1 MCIRD
6 RDKEFRFSFGKV
18 WNEFEFEPL
27 EREVM
32 SYQLAEIEALC
43 NALFAANIH
52 EIYNIKRLKVVRK
65 QGEQMEVEDALEY
78 LQEAE
83 FSLND
88 VMKFATGSNPDGS
101 QRLGLVP
108 GARVMPYEITFRGFS
123 TELSKVLE
131 ELYKS
136 QVFFVVKN
144 IAVIE
149 ATDVVDVF
157 EEEQS
162 EMSLGSMRGM
172 SGREM
177 YGMGGPRGMDPRYQ
191 AMLYGGGVMGDERKR
206 QRPASLLLD
215 ESPLKVTLK
224 ITSLKVVPKE
234 KDESDAI
241 SALAKKIETAGEEGE
256 EEEVDYE
263 TDTDGDGVTDY
274 DESLIG
280 PDGNPI
286 GDKDDPNVTP
296 TEDQI
301 FEGEEP

>member
-1 MCIRD
+1 
-6 RDKEFRFSFGKV
+6 
-18 WNEFEFEPL
+18 
-27 EREVM
+27 
-32 SYQLAEIEALC
+32 
-43 NALFAANIH
+43 
-52 EIYNIKRLKVVRK
+52 
-65 QGEQMEVEDALEY
+65 
-78 LQEAE
+78 
-83 FSLND
+83 
-88 VMKFATGSNPDGS
+88 
-101 QRLGLVP
+101 
-108 GARVMPYEITFRGFS
+108 
-123 TELSKVLE
+123 
-131 ELYKS
+131 
-136 QVFFVVKN
+136 
-144 IAVIE
+144 
-149 ATDVVDVF
+149 
-157 EEEQS
+157 
-162 EMSLGSMRGM
+162 MSLGSMRGM